1 MTEVELVALVLA
13 GVGPLMAV
21 ARVLRLPDS
30 LLLLG
35 AGVAMAYVPGL
46 PPARLAPGLVL
57 ALFLPPIIY
66 AATVRLSVHLLR
78 FTFVT
83 GVLTGALLALGTT
96 AAVAVTARLV
106 LPGLPWT
113 SAALIGIVA
122 SVFDTRLFHE
132 ARGRP
137 HVPRAIA
144 DALKAREM
152 ASRVVVISGFA
163 LAIDALVQGPPSL
176 WSVLGGFAYDIAG
189 GAVVGTIIGWA
200 VDWLRRRIDPAPV
213 EIAVSVA
220 TPYLGALAAR
230 GLGMSMVV
238 VIMAAALTISTLR
251 ISPRTGATGSSSEA
265 RITAVAFWEE
275 TSLIVSAVLFLL
287 AGRELPDALAG
298 IEAWQVRQVAGA
310 SAFVL
315 AVVLA
320 VQYAAALA
328 TTAAPSIAPAVD
340 RHPTATRP
348 TAAGVMAWASTRSVV
363 GLLLALSIPTHLPD
377 GTPFAE
383 RDLVVVVLALVITG
397 SVLAQGL
404 SLRFFVKH
412 APLADD
418 AGAEH
423 ERRLADHVV
432 ADAGGRSDAARRNL
446 LRLRAENRIGDEVL
460 RSMLREVDLRTRAAE
475 GGGLPGAG
483 PPNP

>member
-35 AGVAMAYVPGL
+35 AGAAMAYVPGL

-57 ALFLPPIIY
+57 AVFLPPIIY

-83 GVLTGALLALGTT
+83 GVLTGVLLAMATT
-96 AAVAVTARLV
+96 AAAAIAARLV

-113 SAALIGIVA
+113 SAALVGIVA

-132 ARGRP
+132 AKGRP

-152 ASRVVVISGFA
+152 ASRVMVVSGFA
-163 LAIDALVQGPPSL
+163 LAIDALAQGPPSL

-189 GAVVGTIIGWA
+189 GAVVGTLIGWA
-200 VDWLRRRIDPAPV
+200 IDRLRRRIDPAPV

-251 ISPRTGATGSSSEA
+251 INPRTGAAGSSSEA

-275 TSLIVSAVLFLL
+275 ASLIVSAVLFLL
-287 AGRELPDALAG
+287 AGRELPRALAG
-298 IEAWQVRQVAGA
+298 IEAWQVWQVAGA
-310 SAFVL
+310 AAVVL

-320 VQYAAALA
+320 IQYAAALA
-328 TTAAPSIAPAVD
+328 TTALPSIAAAVD
-340 RHPTATRP
+340 RHPAATRP

-363 GLLLALSIPTHLPD
+363 GLLLALSIPAHFPD
-377 GTPFAE
+377 GTPYAE
-383 RDLVVVVLALVITG
+383 RNLVVVVLALVIVG

-418 AGAEH
+418 AGAGH
-423 ERRLADHVV
+423 ERRLADRAV

-446 LRLRAENRIGDEVL
+446 LKLRAENRIGDEVL

-475 GGGLPGAG
+475 GNALPGAG
-483 PPNP
+483 PPKP